1 MEESFITI
9 PSVGRGRTPDSAS
22 PVHESI
28 PSICVRS
35 FFCTHFV
42 GRSIEAIVCLLKPSR
57 FGSKIQSTVE
67 GSSDLTSL
75 AGIID
80 GNTRLS
86 NGVGMT
92 QSKPESIEQIR
103 ERIHKMS
110 DAELRKHGRAAR
122 NLSDPKKTSGPPNPA
137 FQVQLDEVSAE
148 WRRRHPSGLGRR
160 RPRMPDL

>member
-1 MEESFITI
+1 M
-9 PSVGRGRTPDSAS
+9 
-22 PVHESI
+22 
-28 PSICVRS
+28 
-35 FFCTHFV
+35 
-42 GRSIEAIVCLLKPSR
+42 
-57 FGSKIQSTVE
+57 IQP
-67 GSSDLTSL
+67 
-75 AGIID
+75 
-80 GNTRLS
+80 
-86 NGVGMT
+86 
-92 QSKPESIEQIR
+92 KPESIEQIR